1 MPVSWIE
8 VKPRMDSV
16 KTALKVL
23 EQVGAAGQAGVSELA
38 RTVGEPKST
47 IQRGLVTLHEAGWIR
62 PVDLRGRRRW
72 TLSTKVLALARRFQ
86 PALRLREHALPV
98 MEDLRS
104 LTRETIHLM
113 LREGDRVVLIERLDS
128 PQTLRTVRQLG
139 SSAPLHAASN
149 GKAVLAHLTAAE
161 RAAYLARPLQA
172 FTARTLT
179 DPGAL
184 ERDLDAIGSRGYAL
198 GDGELDLDVRAVAAA
213 IRLETGEPIAAL
225 SISCPAFRFPD
236 EKIGQYGDWVCK
248 AAAQISAALADGA
261 S

>member
-1 MPVSWIE
+1 
-8 VKPRMDSV
+8 MDSV

-23 EQVGAAGQAGVSELA
+23 EQVGIAGEAGVSELA

-47 IQRGLVTLHEAGWIR
+47 IQRDLVTLHEAGWIR
-62 PVDLRGRRRW
+62 PVDHQGRRRW
-72 TLSTKVLALARRFQ
+72 TLSAKVLGLARGFQ

-98 MEDLRS
+98 MEELRV

-139 SSAPLHAASN
+139 SSTPLHAASN
-149 GKAVLAHLTAAE
+149 GKAVLAYLTEAE
-161 RAAYLARPLQA
+161 RAAYLARPLRA
-172 FTARTLT
+172 FTPRTLT
-179 DPGAL
+179 DPASL
-184 ERDLDAIGSRGYAL
+184 ERDLEAIRSRGYSL

-213 IRLETGEPIAAL
+213 IRLETGEPVAAL

-236 EKIGQYGDWVCK
+236 DKIGQYGGWVSQ
-248 AAAQISAALADGA
+248 AAARIGAALIDRAD
-261 S
+261 